1 MSAPGDEMLSRVAG
15 RLYWAGRQL
24 IRAEDTARAI
34 LSQHGLAMTPQGR
47 ELADWPA
54 LVAALGHP
62 PLDLGKNSAGA
73 DRAAVALLAV
83 DLENPGSVR
92 SAVAAARENM
102 RSARGL
108 LPEEAW
114 RLVTDLRDWT
124 EKSARS
130 IVGRQSRVE
139 LLRDAI
145 RQCRAIAGVL
155 LIAMRRGGPRSFI
168 NNGMMME
175 CADMDCRLLLMT
187 LSAGEGANGGSGSGS
202 VADDKGDW
210 DDEDSGSDDLRWR
223 HLLLSLGLSDI
234 YRAATFEPA
243 RRETVLDFI
252 VADSRMPRSL
262 RFCLDRMRERLE
274 VLPNNAAPLE
284 SCAAAARAAAGARG
298 AATSDVA
305 AARLTRA
312 LTALRKLDDEIREAY
327 FPD

>member
-1 MSAPGDEMLSRVAG
+1 MMRLGDEMLSRVAG

-34 LSQHGLAMTPQGR
+34 LAQHGLAMTPQGR

-54 LVAALGHP
+54 LAAALGHP
-62 PLDLGKNSAGA
+62 PLTGSGGAGGIE
-73 DRAAVALLAV
+73 RAAVGLLAV
-83 DLENPGSVR
+83 DLQNPGSVR
-92 SAVAAARENM
+92 ASVAAARENM
-102 RSARGL
+102 RVARGL

-114 RLVTDLRDWT
+114 RLITDLRDWT
-124 EKSARS
+124 EASARS
-130 IVGRQSRVE
+130 IVGRGRRVD
-139 LLRDAI
+139 LLRDTI

-155 LIAMRRGGPRSFI
+155 LIAMRRGGPRAFI

-187 LSAGEGANGGSGSGS
+187 LSAGGGE
-202 VADDKGDW
+202 DDPDPA
-210 DDEDSGSDDLRWR
+210 SDDLRWR
-223 HLLLSLGLSDI
+223 HLLLSLGLADI

-243 RRETVLDFI
+243 RRETVTDFI

-274 VLPNNAAPLE
+274 LLPNNAAPLE

-298 AATSDVA
+298 SAPAEVA
-305 AARLTRA
+305 GARLGRT
-312 LTALRKLDDEIREAY
+312 LNALRKLDDEIRTAY

>member
-1 MSAPGDEMLSRVAG
+1 MIHLGDAMLSRVAG
-15 RLYWAGRQL
+15 CLYWAGRQL
-24 IRAEDTARAI
+24 IRAEDTSRAI

-47 ELADWPA
+47 ALADWPA

-62 PLDLGKNSAGA
+62 PLEMGRGKKDAA
-73 DRAAVALLAV
+73 ATERAAVALLAV
-83 DLENPGSVR
+83 DAENPGSVR
-92 SAVAAARENM
+92 ASVAAARENM
-102 RSARGL
+102 RAARGL

-114 RLVTDLRDWT
+114 RLITDLRDWT
-124 EKSARS
+124 ERHSRD
-130 IVGRQSRVE
+130 IVGRGSRVE

-155 LIAMRRGGPRSFI
+155 LIAMRRGGPRAFI

-187 LSAGEGANGGSGSGS
+187 LSASEAAPGA
-202 VADDKGDW
+202 ADDPDA
-210 DDEDSGSDDLRWR
+210 DTGSDDLRWR

-234 YRAATFEPA
+234 YRAATYEPA
-243 RRETVLDFI
+243 RRETALDFI
-252 VADSRMPRSL
+252 VSDPRMPRSL

-274 VLPNNAAPLE
+274 LLPNNAGPLE
-284 SCAAAARAAAGARG
+284 CCASAARAAMSARG
-298 AATSDVA
+298 SAEPEIA

-312 LTALRKLDDEIREAY
+312 LSALRKLDDEIRAAY